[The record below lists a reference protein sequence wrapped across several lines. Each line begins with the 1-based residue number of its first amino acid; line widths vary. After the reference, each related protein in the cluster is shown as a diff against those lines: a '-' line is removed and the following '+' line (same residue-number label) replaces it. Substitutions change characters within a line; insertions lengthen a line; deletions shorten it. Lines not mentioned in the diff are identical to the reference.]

1 MVLLKNA
8 GPTLPLDPGQTTS
21 VTFILD
27 ASDVGFY
34 DNRGRFR
41 VESGKI
47 EVYAGDRSSASDQ
60 KGTFTVVGGRSS
72 RKR

>member
-1 MVLLKNA
+1 LAISMVLLKNA

-34 DNRGRFR
+34 DN
-41 VESGKI
+41 SGKFI
-47 EVYAGDRSSASDQ
+47 VEPDTIDLYVGNSSSGGL
-60 KGTFTVVGGRSS
+60 KTSFTVVR
-72 RKR
+72 